1 MIVLGTMDAG
11 FQACGMPV
19 VASQY
24 SVDIEVCICSRH
36 MRRKSMEEKTY
47 QAPEIIYE
55 GELEVHAGSV
65 TGGGTSPESETL
77 DPLGLGTND
86 G

>member
-1 MIVLGTMDAG
+1 
-11 FQACGMPV
+11 
-19 VASQY
+19 
-24 SVDIEVCICSRH
+24 
-36 MRRKSMEEKTY
+36 MEEKTY